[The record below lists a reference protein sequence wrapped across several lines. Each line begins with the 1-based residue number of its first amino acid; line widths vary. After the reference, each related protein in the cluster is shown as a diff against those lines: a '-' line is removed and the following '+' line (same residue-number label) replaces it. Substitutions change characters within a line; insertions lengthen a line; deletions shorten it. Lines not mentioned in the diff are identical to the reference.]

1 MPYTLRQLQYFIAA
15 GETGSIT
22 LASEVIHISQPSI
35 STAISH
41 LEIELGAQLFIRH
54 HAQGLALTPV
64 GRVVLQEA
72 KDIVR
77 KAEGLYA
84 TAADVSEK
92 IRGLL
97 SVGCLVTLAPMLMPE
112 LSQSFTT
119 AFPATQIRQI
129 ENNHEWLLEGLHEAK
144 VDVVITYD
152 LLIPDGIAFTPLA
165 RLPPHVLVAESH
177 PLAGRA
183 AVGLSDL
190 AELPLILLDLP
201 ISREY
206 FLGLFAKEG
215 LRPTIHSRSAHTEVV
230 RTMVANGFGYS
241 LLNARPRSDMALD
254 GRRLVRVPLL
264 GDHRPMTIGLAR
276 LAQLKRPR
284 LVEAFETHCR
294 SFVSDG
300 YIPGMVVP
308 AMETRP

>member
-22 LASEVIHISQPSI
+22 LASEMINISQPSI

-41 LEIELGAQLFIRH
+41 LETELGVQLFIRH
-54 HAQGLALTPV
+54 HAQGLALTQV
-64 GRVVLQEA
+64 GRAVLQEA

-84 TAADVSEK
+84 AAAEVSDK

-119 AFPATQIRQI
+119 AFPDTQIRQI
-129 ENNHEWLLEGLHEAK
+129 ENNHEWLLEGLRDAK

-152 LLIPDGIAFTPLA
+152 LLIPDGITFTPLA
-165 RLPPHVLVAESH
+165 RLPPHALVGAAH
-177 PLAGRA
+177 PLAKRS
-183 AVGLSDL
+183 AVSLKDL
-190 AELPLILLDLP
+190 VEEPLILLDLP

-206 FLGLFAKEG
+206 FLALFAKEG
-215 LRPTIHSRSAHTEVV
+215 LRPTIHSRSAYPEVV
-230 RTMVANGFGYS
+230 RTMVANGYGYS
-241 LLNARPRSDMALD
+241 LLNARPRSPLALD
-254 GRRLVRVPLL
+254 GRRVVRVELT
-264 GDHRPMTIGLAR
+264 GEHRPMTIGSATLTH
-276 LAQLKRPR
+276 LKKSRII
-284 LVEAFETHCR
+284 EAFEAHCR

-300 YIPGMVVP
+300 YIPGMVIP
-308 AMETRP
+308 AMESRS